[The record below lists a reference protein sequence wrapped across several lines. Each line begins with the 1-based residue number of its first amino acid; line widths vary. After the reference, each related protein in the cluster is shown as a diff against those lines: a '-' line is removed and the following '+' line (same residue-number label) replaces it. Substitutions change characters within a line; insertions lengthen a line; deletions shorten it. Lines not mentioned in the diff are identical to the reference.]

1 MAAEAVPADNLPAQA
16 NDASG
21 RGGNDLMA
29 GFNSLNILRQFG
41 LMIGL
46 AISVA
51 VGVAIVMWS
60 QEPDYRPLYGNMDNL
75 DAAQV
80 SEILENNNIKYKIDS
95 RKGALLVASDDVNK
109 ARLKLAEVGLPGDN
123 NVGFELLDQ
132 EQPLGSS
139 QFMES
144 TRYRRSLE
152 GELARTITSIN
163 SVRSA
168 RVHLAIPKVSV
179 FVRDSREPRASV
191 FLELFSGRSLTPQQV
206 QAIGNLIASS
216 ISELNFKNVTIVDQ
230 KGHLYSTET
239 EDSEFVMAGKQQEYT
254 RKLEKDYTRRVNS
267 ILQPVVGNEN
277 YRAEVSA
284 DVDFTAVEQA
294 AETFNPDL
302 PAIRSEQTMEESR
315 AGGSAIGG
323 IPGALSNQPPG
334 TGQAPEQAV
343 AQDGTVPAPQPN
355 NTRNQAT
362 RNFELD
368 RTISYTKHQ
377 VGNLKRL
384 TVAVVLNDKISIDP
398 ETQEKTRIT
407 WTEAELDRLTV
418 LVRDAVGF
426 SAARGDSV
434 NIINSAFFVAP
445 LEEEFEISE
454 PAVWE
459 QAWFLSIVKQVGGV
473 LVVLGLLFGLVRP
486 VLKNLS
492 HSGLRVRE
500 SDDAREL
507 ASLEAAGLNS
517 LDGLSDETVT
527 LSGGGSLSLP
537 SPEQDYEQRLNTVR
551 GLIAEDPGRVAQV
564 VKRWAAV
571 EE

>member
-1 MAAEAVPADNLPAQA
+1 MAADVTQSDNLPAQSSS
-16 NDASG
+16 SG
-21 RGGNDLMA
+21 GGNDLMA
-29 GFNSLNILRQFG
+29 GFNSLNVLRQFG

-60 QEPDYRPLYGNMDNL
+60 REPDYRAVYGNLDNL

-80 SEILENNNIKYKIDS
+80 SEILDNNNIKYKIDT
-95 RKGALLVASDDVNK
+95 KNGALLVASDDVNK
-109 ARLKLAEVGLPGDN
+109 ARLKLAEVGLPGDS

-144 TRYRRSLE
+144 ARYRRSLE

-168 RVHLAIPKVSV
+168 RVHLAIPKASV
-179 FVRDSREPRASV
+179 FVRDAREPRASV
-191 FLELFSGRSLTPQQV
+191 FLELFAGRTLTPQQV
-206 QAIGNLIASS
+206 QAIGNLVASS
-216 ISELNFKNVTIVDQ
+216 ISELNFQDVTIVDQ
-230 KGHLYSTET
+230 KGQLYSTET
-239 EDSEFVMAGKQQEYT
+239 ENSEFVMAGKQQEYT
-254 RKLEKDYTRRVNS
+254 RNLEKDYTRRVSS
-267 ILQPVVGNEN
+267 IIQPIVGNEN

-284 DVDFTAVEQA
+284 DIDFTEIEQA

-302 PAIRSEQTMEESR
+302 PAIRSEQTLEESR
-315 AGGSAIGG
+315 ANGSAIGG

-334 TGQAPEQAV
+334 GGQAPEQAV
-343 AQDGTVPAPQPN
+343 AQDGEAPVAPPN

-377 VGNLKRL
+377 VGKLRRL
-384 TVAVVLNDKISIDP
+384 TVAVVLNDKITVDP
-398 ETQEKTRIT
+398 ETQAETRVS
-407 WTEAELDRLTV
+407 WTQAELDRLSV
-418 LVRDAVGF
+418 LVRDAVGY
-426 SAARGDSV
+426 SASRGDSV
-434 NIINSAFFVAP
+434 NIINSPFFVPP
-445 LEEEFEISE
+445 LEAEIEISE
-454 PAVWE
+454 PAIWE
-459 QAWFLSIVKQVGGV
+459 QAWFLSILKQVGGV

-500 SDDAREL
+500 MDDAREL

-517 LDGLSDETVT
+517 LDSLSDETVT

-551 GLIAEDPGRVAQV
+551 GLIADDPGRVAQV

>member
-1 MAAEAVPADNLPAQA
+1 MAADVTQSDNLPAQSS
-16 NDASG
+16 ASG
-21 RGGNDLMA
+21 GGNDLMA
-29 GFNSLNILRQFG
+29 GFNSLNVLRQFG

-60 QEPDYRPLYGNMDNL
+60 REPDYRAVYGNLDNL

-80 SEILENNNIKYKIDS
+80 SEILDNNNIKYKIDT
-95 RKGALLVASDDVNK
+95 KNGALLVASDDVNK
-109 ARLKLAEVGLPGDN
+109 ARLKLAEVGLPGDS

-144 TRYRRSLE
+144 ARYRRSLE

-168 RVHLAIPKVSV
+168 RVHLAIPKASV
-179 FVRDSREPRASV
+179 FVRDAREPRASV
-191 FLELFSGRSLTPQQV
+191 FLELFAGRTLTPQQV
-206 QAIGNLIASS
+206 QAIGNLVASS
-216 ISELNFKNVTIVDQ
+216 ISELNFQDVTIVDQ
-230 KGHLYSTET
+230 KGQLYSTET
-239 EDSEFVMAGKQQEYT
+239 ENSEFVMAGKQQEYT
-254 RKLEKDYTRRVNS
+254 RNLEKDYTRRVSS
-267 ILQPVVGNEN
+267 IIQPIVGNEN

-284 DVDFTAVEQA
+284 DIDFTEIEQA

-302 PAIRSEQTMEESR
+302 PAIRSEQTLEESR
-315 AGGSAIGG
+315 ANGSAIGG

-334 TGQAPEQAV
+334 GGQAPEQAV
-343 AQDGTVPAPQPN
+343 AQDGEAPVAPPN

-377 VGNLKRL
+377 VGKLRRL
-384 TVAVVLNDKISIDP
+384 TVAVVLNDKITVDP
-398 ETQEKTRIT
+398 ETQAETRVS
-407 WTEAELDRLTV
+407 WTQAELDRLSV
-418 LVRDAVGF
+418 LVRDAVGY
-426 SAARGDSV
+426 SASRGDSV
-434 NIINSAFFVAP
+434 NIINSPFFVPP
-445 LEEEFEISE
+445 LEAEIEISE
-454 PAVWE
+454 PAIWE
-459 QAWFLSIVKQVGGV
+459 QAWFLSILKQVGGV

-500 SDDAREL
+500 MDDAREL

-517 LDGLSDETVT
+517 LDSLSDETVT

-551 GLIAEDPGRVAQV
+551 GLIADDPGRVAQV

>member
-1 MAAEAVPADNLPAQA
+1 MAADVTQSDNLPAQSSS
-16 NDASG
+16 SG
-21 RGGNDLMA
+21 GGNDLMA
-29 GFNSLNILRQFG
+29 GFNSLNVLRQFG

-60 QEPDYRPLYGNMDNL
+60 REPDYRAVYGNLDNL

-80 SEILENNNIKYKIDS
+80 SEILDNNNIKYKIDT
-95 RKGALLVASDDVNK
+95 KNGALLVASDDVNK
-109 ARLKLAEVGLPGDN
+109 ARLKLAEVGLPGDS

-144 TRYRRSLE
+144 ARYRRSLE

-168 RVHLAIPKVSV
+168 RVHLAIPKASV
-179 FVRDSREPRASV
+179 FVRDAREPRASV
-191 FLELFSGRSLTPQQV
+191 FLELFAGRTLTPQQV
-206 QAIGNLIASS
+206 QAIGNLVASS
-216 ISELNFKNVTIVDQ
+216 ISELNFQDVTIVDQ
-230 KGHLYSTET
+230 KGQLYSTET
-239 EDSEFVMAGKQQEYT
+239 ENSEFVMAGKQQEYT
-254 RKLEKDYTRRVNS
+254 RNLEKDYTRRVSS
-267 ILQPVVGNEN
+267 IIQPIVGNEN

-284 DVDFTAVEQA
+284 DIDFTEIEQA

-302 PAIRSEQTMEESR
+302 PAIRSEQTLEESR
-315 AGGSAIGG
+315 ANGSAIGG

-334 TGQAPEQAV
+334 GGQAPEQAV
-343 AQDGTVPAPQPN
+343 PQDGEAPVAPPN

-377 VGNLKRL
+377 VGKLRRL
-384 TVAVVLNDKISIDP
+384 TVAVVLNDKITVDP
-398 ETQEKTRIT
+398 ETQAETRVS
-407 WTEAELDRLTV
+407 WTQAELDRLSV
-418 LVRDAVGF
+418 LVRDAVGY
-426 SAARGDSV
+426 SASRGDSV
-434 NIINSAFFVAP
+434 NIINSPFFVPP
-445 LEEEFEISE
+445 LEAEIEISE
-454 PAVWE
+454 PAIWE
-459 QAWFLSIVKQVGGV
+459 QAWFLSILKQVGGV

-500 SDDAREL
+500 MDDAREL

-517 LDGLSDETVT
+517 LDSLSDETVT

-551 GLIAEDPGRVAQV
+551 GLIADDPGRVAQV